1 MVVSVNISFQT
12 PFLISKHNDEP
23 FYRGVFAEF
32 LATIVA
38 KRAYHI
44 IAISYAVKKYICY
57 LNSIVS
63 EEKVSIVYY
72 GINTIPY
79 QQAQRS
85 KAIELRSL
93 WGVDDHELLFGVVA
107 RFVPQKSLN
116 ILLDGYVN
124 FLSRANLKSK
134 LVLVGEGPLTK
145 ILKIKQVSLKFLTE
159 LFLLGSEK
167 ISLL

>member
-1 MVVSVNISFQT
+1 M
-12 PFLISKHNDEP
+12 
-23 FYRGVFAEF
+23 EF

-44 IAISYAVKKYICY
+44 IAISYAVKNICY

-93 WGVDDHELLFGVVA
+93 WVLMTMNYYSELLLG
-107 RFVPQKSLN
+107 
-116 ILLDGYVN
+116 
-124 FLSRANLKSK
+124 LSHKNL
-134 LVLVGEGPLTK
+134 
-145 ILKIKQVSLKFLTE
+145 
-159 LFLLGSEK
+159 
-167 ISLL
+167 